1 MFGATH
7 GYCVD
12 RLRKVRRIKWYQMIN
27 HYLMFC
33 TLDYPLL
40 RSDTEHYHRLAHWLP
55 LVVYPLNDT
64 IPLGGGGRGRR
75 RGGTYRSRRSRSPQ
89 WRRHTPRTKDGSTV
103 RHAFCKTFSAR
114 YPFLLTL
121 SRADCCRKRLRWTA
135 TTPACRRRWTSDVGQ
150 SEWLDVG
157 PGRTVSRRITD
168 TGTNGR
174 TRGECL
180 LAADGA
186 TGLNRGS
193 GSRIRYIGAR
203 SPSSTGRGLRTRRT
217 TRAVPVYG
225 RKQKNDQFQFAG
237 RIEEETR

>member
-1 MFGATH
+1 MIPNDKPLFDVLYTRLPIITVGYRTLPPIGALIAV
-7 GYCVD
+7 GG
-12 RLRKVRRIKWYQMIN
+12 LSSKW
-27 HYLMFC
+27 HY
-33 TLDYPLL
+33 
-40 RSDTEHYHRLAHWLP
+40 
-55 LVVYPLNDT
+55 T
-64 IPLGGGGRGRR
+64 IGGGGRGRR